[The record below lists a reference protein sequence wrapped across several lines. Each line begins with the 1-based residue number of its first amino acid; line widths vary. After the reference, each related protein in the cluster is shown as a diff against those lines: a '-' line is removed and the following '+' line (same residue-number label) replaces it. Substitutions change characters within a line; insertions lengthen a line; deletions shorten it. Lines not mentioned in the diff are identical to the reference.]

1 MKRRFR
7 WSRWIGICLSI
18 GIIWSAKAQDRF
30 ESAPGPELE
39 APKQKPR
46 PRVPRPPRE
55 AEPASR
61 PPSVAVVPRPI
72 IPTTPEPLPRFGES
86 SLLGHW
92 CAGDIQF
99 TLTPSEWRY
108 ELPGGQ
114 SAVFRVIGI
123 QALSD
128 TATISFQ
135 DQINGTTINEFRQ
148 VDNNTIVQIR
158 GRTNTDANWHYYN
171 RSFRR
176 C

>member
-18 GIIWSAKAQDRF
+18 GIILSAKAQDRF

-39 APKQKPR
+39 APKQKPH
-46 PRVPRPPRE
+46 PRVLRPPPE
-55 AEPASR
+55 AEPVSP

-72 IPTTPEPLPRFGES
+72 TPAPQPLPRFGES

-99 TLTPSEWRY
+99 TLTASEWRY

-114 SAVFRVIGI
+114 SAVFHVIGI
-123 QALSD
+123 QVLSE

-148 VDNNTIVQIR
+148 VDNDTIVQVR
-158 GRTNTDANWHYYN
+158 GRQKTDANWHYYN

>member
-1 MKRRFR
+1 MTRRFR
-7 WSRWIGICLSI
+7 WSRWIGICLSS
-18 GIIWSAKAQDRF
+18 GIIWSANAQDRF

-46 PRVPRPPRE
+46 PRVPRRPPE
-55 AEPASR
+55 AEPAFP
-61 PPSVAVVPRPI
+61 PPSVAVAPRPI
-72 IPTTPEPLPRFGES
+72 TPAPEPPPRFGES

-92 CAGDIQF
+92 CAADVQF

-114 SAVFRVIGI
+114 SAVFHVIGI

-148 VDNNTIVQIR
+148 IDNNTIVQIR
-158 GRTNTDANWHYYN
+158 GKQNTDANWHYYN

>member
-1 MKRRFR
+1 MTRRFR
-7 WSRWIGICLSI
+7 WSRWIGICLSS
-18 GIIWSAKAQDRF
+18 GIIWSANAQDRF

-46 PRVPRPPRE
+46 PRVPRRPPE
-55 AEPASR
+55 AEPAFP
-61 PPSVAVVPRPI
+61 PPSVAVAPRPI
-72 IPTTPEPLPRFGES
+72 TPAPEPPPRFGES

-92 CAGDIQF
+92 CAADIQF

-114 SAVFRVIGI
+114 SAVFHVIGI

-148 VDNNTIVQIR
+148 IDNNTIVQIR
-158 GRTNTDANWHYYN
+158 GRQNKDPNWHYYN

>member
-1 MKRRFR
+1 MTRRFP

-18 GIIWSAKAQDRF
+18 GIISSAKAQDRF
-30 ESAPGPELE
+30 ESAPGPKLE

-46 PRVPRPPRE
+46 LRVPRPPPE
-55 AEPASR
+55 AEPVSR
-61 PPSVAVVPRPI
+61 PPSVAVVPNPI
-72 IPTTPEPLPRFGES
+72 TPAPEPLPRFRES

-92 CAGDIQF
+92 CAGDSQF

-114 SAVFRVIGI
+114 SAVFHVIGI

-148 VDNNTIVQIR
+148 IDNNTIVQIR
-158 GRTNTDANWHYYN
+158 GRNNADANWHYYN
-171 RSFRR
+171 RSYRR

>member
-1 MKRRFR
+1 MMGRFR

-18 GIIWSAKAQDRF
+18 GIVWPAKGQDRF

-46 PRVPRPPRE
+46 PRVTRRPPE
-55 AEPASR
+55 AEPAS
-61 PPSVAVVPRPI
+61 PAPSVAVAPRPI
-72 IPTTPEPLPRFGES
+72 TPPPQPLPRFGES

-92 CAGDIQF
+92 CAADVQF

-114 SAVFRVIGI
+114 SVAFHVIGI
-123 QALSD
+123 QAQSD

-148 VDNNTIVQIR
+148 IDNNTIVQIR
-158 GRTNTDANWHYYN
+158 GKQSTDANWHYYN
-171 RSFRR
+171 RNFRR

>member
-1 MKRRFR
+1 MMGRFR

-18 GIIWSAKAQDRF
+18 GIVWSATAQDRF

-46 PRVPRPPRE
+46 PRVPRRAPE
-55 AEPASR
+55 AEPAT
-61 PPSVAVVPRPI
+61 PAPSVAVAPRPI
-72 IPTTPEPLPRFGES
+72 TPAPEPPPRFGES

-92 CAGDIQF
+92 CAADVQF

-114 SAVFRVIGI
+114 SVVFHVTGI
-123 QALSD
+123 QAQSD

-135 DQINGTTINEFRQ
+135 DQINGTTVNEFRQ
-148 VDNNTIVQIR
+148 IDNNTIVQIR
-158 GRTNTDANWHYYN
+158 GKQNTDANWHYYN
-171 RSFRR
+171 RNFRR

>member
-72 IPTTPEPLPRFGES
+72 TPAPQPLPRFGES

-114 SAVFRVIGI
+114 SAVFHVIGI

-135 DQINGTTINEFRQ
+135 DEINRTTINEFRQ
-148 VDNNTIVQIR
+148 LDNNTIVQIR
-158 GRTNTDANWHYYN
+158 GRINTDANWRYYN

>member
-1 MKRRFR
+1 MMGRFR

-18 GIIWSAKAQDRF
+18 GIVWSATAQDRF

-46 PRVPRPPRE
+46 PRVPRRAPE
-55 AEPASR
+55 AEPAT
-61 PPSVAVVPRPI
+61 PAPSVAVAPRPI
-72 IPTTPEPLPRFGES
+72 TPAPEPPPRFGES

-92 CAGDIQF
+92 CAADVQF

-114 SAVFRVIGI
+114 SVVFHVTGI
-123 QALSD
+123 QAQSD

-135 DQINGTTINEFRQ
+135 DQINGTTVNEFRQ
-148 VDNNTIVQIR
+148 IDNNTIVQIR
-158 GRTNTDANWHYYN
+158 GKQNTDANWHYYN